1 MKNFEAIGSEASVQ
15 KIREP
20 FIFFDRKHAGPR
32 LENKFGKRTK
42 AGSYFH
48 HIVVRRKLR
57 PFDNPAAKIAIMQ
70 EILPQRFD
78 WRDPDLA

>member
-1 MKNFEAIGSEASVQ
+1 MENFEAIGSEASVQ

-20 FIFFDRKHAGPR
+20 LIFFDCKHASPR
-32 LENKFGKRTK
+32 LENKFGKCTK
-42 AGSYFH
+42 AWPYFH
-48 HIVVRRKLR
+48 HVVVRRKLR
-57 PFDNPAAKIAIMQ
+57 PLDNPTAEIAIVQ